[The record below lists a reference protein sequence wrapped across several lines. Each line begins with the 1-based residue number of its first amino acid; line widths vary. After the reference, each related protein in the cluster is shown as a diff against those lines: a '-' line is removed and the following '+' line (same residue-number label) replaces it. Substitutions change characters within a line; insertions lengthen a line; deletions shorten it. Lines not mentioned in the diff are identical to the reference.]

1 MNPIRGRQP
10 ARGWSVLA
18 AMLLATALLLLVLMA
33 LAWSGLAQGLAQ
45 FGPAPFSVVIDGD
58 TVFSGIDLANMPA
71 GQQAALVGG
80 LTLAVLLVVVVLPL
94 TLFAVVALVLSVVLL
109 SLGLPLLLVGGL
121 FVLLLSPL
129 WLMLLALGWLWR
141 RSSRS
146 DRPPRSATMAG

>member
-33 LAWSGLAQGLAQ
+33 LAWSGLAQL
-45 FGPAPFSVVIDGD
+45 GPAPFSVVIDGD

-80 LTLAVLLVVVVLPL
+80 LTLAVLLVVVMLPL